1 MTAWVG
7 PLLLLLVTAGVV
19 VLLWMVDQG
28 TSHEELW
35 VPVQNYAPT
44 SGTSTVLLSYVVP
57 ETVEQRR
64 QR

>member
-28 TSHEELW
+28 ASHEEVW
-35 VPVQNYAPT
+35 VPLQNNVAAH
-44 SGTSTVLLSYVVP
+44 GTSTVLVSYVVP
-57 ETVEQRR
+57 ETVERR